1 MVILFGTNLGCRN
14 GFVTAL
20 ERADCLAD
28 HTLMVRLTY
37 TVMNGFV

>member
-20 ERADCLAD
+20 ERADCLTD